1 MPGAK
6 VSKALSQEEQT
17 ILANIKSLVD
27 QMESLEA
34 GEADYEEEQQPVEES
49 MDSEEDAYDEV
60 DKEYPKEDEDVDKA
74 EDEEMTPLDKVMR
87 KVSEG
92 EDLSDEDRKMISS
105 ALESIDK
112 SEGED
117 MPDRKKV
124 DKAAKIE
131 AQNAEDRL
139 EYGKPEETDEAMQ
152 AMKALARMILGQQ
165 TAQKSA
171 QRRPVQKSAPSKEL
185 LEMKRLVQKNS
196 RAIESMLEGFGLADE
211 IKKSAPVSQSQE
223 VRKNRGQAPVGNT
236 DGEVVKLLREIV
248 AKGNEGQSKSSE
260 EQDHG
265 TEIRKGLSESLPSIF
280 GVRQ

>member
-34 GEADYEEEQQPVEES
+34 GEADYEENQQPVEQS
-49 MDSEEDAYDEV
+49 MDSDEDAYEEVDKESDEDEV
-60 DKEYPKEDEDVDKA
+60 DKA
-74 EDEEMTPLDKVMR
+74 DEESIE
-87 KVSEG
+87 SE
-92 EDLSDEDRKMISS
+92 EKE
-105 ALESIDK
+105 
-112 SEGED
+112 
-117 MPDRKKV
+117 MPDRKNV
-124 DKAAKIE
+124 GKAAKIE

-165 TAQKSA
+165 QTAQKSTN
-171 QRRPVQKSAPSKEL
+171 RRPVQKSAPSKEL

-211 IKKSAPVSQSQE
+211 IKKSAPVGRGQE
-223 VRKNRGQAPVGNT
+223 VRKNRSQAPVGNS
-236 DGEVVKLLREIV
+236 DGEVVNLLRELV
-248 AKGNEGQSKSSE
+248 AKSNGGQEKGPE

>member
-1 MPGAK
+1 MPEAK

-34 GEADYEEEQQPVEES
+34 GEADYEEDQQPVEQS
-49 MDSEEDAYDEV
+49 MDSDDDAYDEV
-60 DKEYPKEDEDVDKA
+60 DKESDEDEVDKA
-74 EDEEMTPLDKVMR
+74 EDEEMTPLDRVMQ

-112 SEGED
+112 SEEED

-152 AMKALARMILGQQ
+152 AMKALARMILGQRQ
-165 TAQKSA
+165 TAQKSTT
-171 QRRPVQKSAPSKEL
+171 RRRVAQKSAPSKEL
-185 LEMKRLVQKNS
+185 LEMRRLVQKNS

-211 IKKSAPVSQSQE
+211 IKKSAPVNRGQE
-223 VRKNRGQAPVGNT
+223 VRKNRSQAPVGNS
-236 DGEVVKLLREIV
+236 DGEVVKLLRELV
-248 AKGNEGQSKSSE
+248 AKSNGGQEKGPE